1 MGLQPRVKILSTI
14 LAYLLAL
21 VVVACIAFVVV
32 IVLAG
37 PHSGLLP
44 YWLEGVVG
52 AAGWLAVLVLPIL
65 LARKVWRRFARNE
78 RDATSQ

>member
-1 MGLQPRVKILSTI
+1 MKILATF
-14 LAYLLAL
+14 LTYVLAL

-37 PHSGLLP
+37 PHAGLLP
-44 YWLEGVVG
+44 SWLEAVV
-52 AAGWLAVLVLPIL
+52 ASAGWLAVLALPII

-78 RDATSQ
+78 RDATLP

>member
-1 MGLQPRVKILSTI
+1 MKILATI
-14 LAYLLAL
+14 LAYVVSL
-21 VVVACIAFVVV
+21 VLVAGVAFVVV

-52 AAGWLAVLVLPIL
+52 ATGWLAVLLLPIM
-65 LARKVWRRFARNE
+65 LARKVWRMFGRKASPE
-78 RDATSQ
+78 Q